1 MIRVSTGPVR
11 SGLRG
16 RIGLDTTQ
24 VPRQNP
30 DTAARKIDEST
41 YVLGPETSV
50 LHTFDEVGQRIWEL
64 SDGERTV
71 ADIVSVI
78 ESEYDVD
85 AARAEADVIEFLD
98 ELVTKGLVTVS

>member
-1 MIRVSTGPVR
+1 M
-11 SGLRG
+11 
-16 RIGLDTTQ
+16 DTTH

-30 DTAARKIDEST
+30 DTAARKIEDST
-41 YVLGPETSV
+41 YVLDPETSA
-50 LHTFDEVGQRIWEL
+50 LHAFDEVGQRIWDL

-71 ADIVSVI
+71 GDIVSAI

-85 AARAEADVIEFLD
+85 AATAEADVIEFLD